1 MQIFFAN
8 LATKS
13 LLQAYESICKHL
25 YVYMESVPKEP
36 RLVIPFLSLFPDSVG
51 DILKLAFVGLPVE
64 PLVGGRLVQGT
75 EMTDV
80 GTDLDV
86 VEVSLAHGRW
96 YAYASAIPSHLH
108 LWIFLVD
115 VLCQQINALRV
126 SIAPHERDA
135 GDVRTEFLYE
145 LVNGVGIQR

>member
-1 MQIFFAN
+1 
-8 LATKS
+8 
-13 LLQAYESICKHL
+13 
-25 YVYMESVPKEP
+25 MESVPKEP
-36 RLVIPFLSLFPDSVG
+36 RLVIPFLSLFPESVG

-86 VEVSLAHGRW
+86 VEVSLAHGGW

-126 SIAPHERDA
+126 SIATHH
-135 GDVRTEFLYE
+135 GNTCNVSGNFSNQLIYSI
-145 LVNGVGIQR
+145 GIQGKPDVLP